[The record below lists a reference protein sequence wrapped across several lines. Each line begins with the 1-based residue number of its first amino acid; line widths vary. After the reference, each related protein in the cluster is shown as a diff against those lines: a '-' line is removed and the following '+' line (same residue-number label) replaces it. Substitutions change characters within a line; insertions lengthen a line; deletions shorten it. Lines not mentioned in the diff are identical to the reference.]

1 MEAKNKSAFFGTH
14 STYLAVNLKVKMFR
28 DAHLKL
34 GKDYIGV
41 LCHDVPEDSV
51 GGDDDHFTFT
61 ETYPMNVRK
70 RNPQVFSGEY
80 ITVTRRSDGSY
91 RINFKSFYLKKGFD
105 VIAFAN
111 GVASEI
117 KKALKG
123 LIGK

>member
-28 DAHLKL
+28 DSHLKL

-41 LCHDVPEDSV
+41 ICHDVPEDSIC
-51 GGDDDHFTFT
+51 GDDDHFTFI
-61 ETYPMNVRK
+61 ETINVRK
-70 RNPQVFSGEY
+70 RNPQVFNGEY

-91 RINFKSFYLKKGFD
+91 RINFKSFHINKDFD
-105 VIAFAN
+105 VAAFAS

-117 KKALKG
+117 RKALKG

>member
-1 MEAKNKSAFFGTH
+1 
-14 STYLAVNLKVKMFR
+14 
-28 DAHLKL
+28 
-34 GKDYIGV
+34 
-41 LCHDVPEDSV
+41 
-51 GGDDDHFTFT
+51 
-61 ETYPMNVRK
+61 MNVRK
-70 RNPQVFSGEY
+70 RNPQVFDGEY
-80 ITVTRRSDGSY
+80 ITVTRRSDGTY

>member
-1 MEAKNKSAFFGTH
+1 
-14 STYLAVNLKVKMFR
+14 MFR
-28 DAHLKL
+28 DSHLKL

-41 LCHDVPEDSV
+41 ICHDVPEDSV

-61 ETYPMNVRK
+61 ETINVRK
-70 RNPQVFSGEY
+70 RNPQVFDGEY

-91 RINFKSFYLKKGFD
+91 RLNFKSFHINKEFD
-105 VIAFAN
+105 VAAFAS

>member
-1 MEAKNKSAFFGTH
+1 MKNN
-14 STYLAVNLKVKMFR
+14 TYLAVNLKVKMFR
-28 DAHLKL
+28 DSRLKL

-41 LCHDVPEDSV
+41 LCHDVPEDSI

-70 RNPQVFSGEY
+70 RNPQVFDGEY

-91 RINFKSFYLKKGFD
+91 RLNFKSFYLKKGFD
-105 VIAFAN
+105 VIAFAS

-117 KKALKG
+117 RKALKG

>member
-1 MEAKNKSAFFGTH
+1 MEAKNKSALFGTH

-41 LCHDVPEDSV
+41 LCHDVPDDSIC
-51 GGDDDHFTFT
+51 GDDDHFTFI
-61 ETYPMNVRK
+61 ETINVRK
-70 RNPQVFSGEY
+70 RNPQVFNGEF
-80 ITVTRRSDGSY
+80 ITVTRRSDGTY
-91 RINFKSFYLKKGFD
+91 RINFKSFHINKDFD
-105 VIAFAN
+105 VAAFAS

>member
-1 MEAKNKSAFFGTH
+1 MKNN
-14 STYLAVNLKVKMFR
+14 TYLAVNLKVKMFR

-34 GKDYIGV
+34 GKDYIGI
-41 LCHDVPEDSV
+41 LCHDVPDDSICC
-51 GGDDDHFTFT
+51 DDDHFTFT
-61 ETYPMNVRK
+61 ETYPMNVHK
-70 RNPQVFSGEY
+70 RNPQVFDGEY
-80 ITVTRRSDGSY
+80 ITVTRRSDGTY

>member
-1 MEAKNKSAFFGTH
+1 MKNN
-14 STYLAVNLKVKMFR
+14 TYLAVNLKVKMFR

-41 LCHDVPEDSV
+41 LCHDVPDDCI
-51 GGDDDHFTFT
+51 GDDDHFTFT
-61 ETYPMNVRK
+61 ETYPMSVRK
-70 RNPQVFSGEY
+70 RNPQVFSGEF
-80 ITVTRRSDGSY
+80 ITVTRRSDGTY
-91 RINFKSFYLKKGFD
+91 RINFKSFHINKGFD

>member
-1 MEAKNKSAFFGTH
+1 MKSN
-14 STYLAVNLKVKMFR
+14 TYLAVNLKVKMFR

-41 LCHDVPEDSV
+41 LCHDVPEDSIA
-51 GGDDDHFTFT
+51 GDDDHFTFI
-61 ETYPMNVRK
+61 ETINVRK
-70 RNPQVFSGEY
+70 RNPQVFNGEY

-91 RINFKSFYLKKGFD
+91 RLNFKSFYFKKGFD
-105 VIAFAN
+105 VIAFAR

-123 LIGK
+123 LVGK

>member
-28 DAHLKL
+28 DSRLKL

-41 LCHDVPEDSV
+41 LCHDVPDDSIC
-51 GGDDDHFTFT
+51 GDDDHFTFI

-70 RNPQVFSGEY
+70 RNPQVFDGEY
-80 ITVTRRSDGSY
+80 ITVTRISDGTY
-91 RINFKSFYLKKGFD
+91 RINFKSFHLEKGFD

-117 KKALKG
+117 RKALKG